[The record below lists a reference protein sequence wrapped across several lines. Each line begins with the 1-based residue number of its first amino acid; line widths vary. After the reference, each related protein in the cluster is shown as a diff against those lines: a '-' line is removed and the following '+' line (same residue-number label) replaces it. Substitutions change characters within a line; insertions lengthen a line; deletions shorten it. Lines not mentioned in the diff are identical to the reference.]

1 MAKQRRKHRFRSE
14 LIGQVAERFKALADE
29 SRLRLLLRLRDSQ
42 CNVSTLSQE
51 LQMSQASTS
60 KHLAVLRQVGLIEVT
75 RRGTQA
81 IYRIHDES
89 VFEMCE
95 IVCDGV
101 LRRIERQRS
110 MFDETSP

>member
-1 MAKQRRKHRFRSE
+1 MAKKRRRHRFRAE

-29 SRLRLLLRLRDSQ
+29 NRLRLLLRLRDGER
-42 CNVSTLSQE
+42 NVSTLAEE
-51 LQMSQASTS
+51 LKMSQASTS
-60 KHLAVLRQVGLIEVT
+60 KHLAVLRQVGLIEAT
-75 RRGTQA
+75 RHGTQA
-81 IYRIHDES
+81 IYRIHDDS

-101 LRRIERQRS
+101 LRQIEQQRL